1 MIDAWA
7 VASISLVITG
17 KVVSM
22 IPIMKA
28 RGTPVVRAE
37 NTTMENTTAQRR

>member
-1 MIDAWA
+1 MIDVWG
-7 VASISLVITG
+7 VASIGLVITG
-17 KVVSM
+17 KAVSM

-37 NTTMENTTAQRR
+37 NTTMENTTVQRR